1 MPRMFGTDGVRG
13 IANTE
18 LTGNLAYDLGRAGA
32 QALTQGTHKPTVI
45 LGSDTR
51 RSCDLLKCALMA
63 GICSVGAHAVDL
75 GVLPTPAIA
84 LLTRQMGADAGVVIS
99 ASHNPAK
106 YNGIKFFNRE
116 GYKLSDALEDEIEA
130 LVRGGCAGV
139 PSPTGAELGRIETRP
154 EMRAEYLEALVQR
167 AGADLS
173 GLTIAL
179 DCANGAASRVAPELF
194 ARLRA
199 GRHEHQPGLRLHPSR
214 GAPGARRGVG
224 RRRGP
229 GL

>member
-45 LGSDTR
+45 IGSDTR

-84 LLTRQMGADAGVVIS
+84 AVEKKPDTNTLTSSRNTAATCSTSIPGSIARSSRAVSSFPSRHSTLYSQLLNLPFT
-99 ASHNPAK
+99 
-106 YNGIKFFNRE
+106 
-116 GYKLSDALEDEIEA
+116 
-130 LVRGGCAGV
+130 
-139 PSPTGAELGRIETRP
+139 
-154 EMRAEYLEALVQR
+154 
-167 AGADLS
+167 
-173 GLTIAL
+173 
-179 DCANGAASRVAPELF
+179 
-194 ARLRA
+194 ARLTLRPQFSRA
-199 GRHEHQPGLRLHPSR
+199 P
-214 GAPGARRGVG
+214 
-224 RRRGP
+224 
-229 GL
+229 